1 MNQTRKY
8 VMYAL
13 CFLALGIA
21 ACSSGPSDEE
31 MKQLQA
37 LQDEITQLQKEVATK
52 QSQKT
57 ALQKQIAEKEA
68 QLVQAAE
75 DHNATKERLKSQ
87 Q

>member
-1 MNQTRKY
+1 
-8 VMYAL
+8 MYAL

-21 ACSSGPSDEE
+21 ACSSGPSEEE

-37 LQDEITQLQKEVATK
+37 LQDEITQLQKEVASK

-57 ALQKQIAEKEA
+57 ALQKQIADKETQLA
-68 QLVQAAE
+68 QAVEEQ
-75 DHNATKERLKSQ
+75 NATKERLKSQ